1 MNRVY
6 ADFLQL
12 IKSAIQNIPIPSLDL
27 SNFDAWVHIAK
38 KHRITTML
46 YYGLV
51 HSGRFSPTDPKI
63 KPLFQAACAD
73 LVVHERQM
81 HDLNRITQAFDANGI
96 DHMIVKGPNI
106 KAIYPKPEMRPMC
119 DIDILIRTEQYEA
132 IRPVMTDLGY
142 EEKLES
148 NHEFVWQN
156 AKGHIELHKFLI
168 PSYNPD
174 YFSYY
179 GNGWRLARK
188 TEGSR
193 YVLSDEDA
201 FIYLF
206 THFAKH
212 YRDGGIG
219 LRHVLDLWVFERSV
233 PALDEAY
240 VERELNKLQLLEFR
254 QNMVRLIKAWFCGEA
269 MDEVTAFISD
279 FVFGSGSWGNK
290 ESKQVAFDARDTE
303 EAGSVGK
310 GKLHRAMKILFPPML
325 GMKQRYPILK
335 KLPILLPV
343 FWIVR
348 WMETVLFRRDRINAQ
363 RNVLKRGSADQIE
376 TYQQALNFVGLDFR
390 FKE

>member
-188 TEGSR
+188 AEGSR

-212 YRDGGIG
+212 YRDSGIG
-219 LRHVLDLWVFERSV
+219 LRHVIDLWVCHGHKQLNETYM
-233 PALDEAY
+233 LDE
-240 VERELNKLQLLEFR
+240 LKKLQLDEFYANIMAMLR
-254 QNMVRLIKAWFCGEA
+254 TWFDGEPATPVTEFITDFIFHNGVYGTRHSQILSKALREKKTNKTAKGLRVKRVWRMVFLP
-269 MDEVTAFISD
+269 
-279 FVFGSGSWGNK
+279 
-290 ESKQVAFDARDTE
+290 FDALR
-303 EAGSVGK
+303 
-310 GKLHRAMKILFPPML
+310 
-325 GMKQRYPILK
+325 QRYPVLERW
-335 KLPILLPV
+335 PILLPFV
-343 FWIVR
+343 WFWHLLRRLFSVR
-348 WMETVLFRRDRINAQ
+348 KMQRYGKEMAIINEK
-363 RNVLKRGSADQIE
+363 NISE
-376 TYQQALNFVGLDFR
+376 YENALHYVGLDFN
-390 FKE
+390 FEE